1 MTHASA
7 SALDEPLLDQTVLDD
22 RSPER
27 TPVMLSIAGSDPS
40 GGAGIQADLKTAT
53 ALGVYSGAVI
63 TALTAQNTLGVQ
75 GIHPIPASFVADQ
88 LHSVLGDLDV
98 VAIKIGMLG
107 TAEVA
112 GTVADLLREH
122 AVPHVVLD
130 PVMVATS
137 GDRLV
142 PEDAVATIRD
152 RLLPLSTVVTPNVP
166 EAALLADSRVSELD
180 DLETAGRRLV
190 DAGAT
195 AALVKGGHLD
205 GDDSVDVLVT
215 ADEVHRLSAPR
226 LRTPHT
232 HGTGCT
238 LSAAV
243 ASFLVRGEPVD
254 RAVARAKD
262 YLVATLASGSRRHV
276 GAGRGPVDHLA
287 GR

>member
-1 MTHASA
+1 MTHAFPG
-7 SALDEPLLDQTVLDD
+7 ALDET
-22 RSPER
+22 SPGR

-53 ALGVYSGAVI
+53 ALGVYSGAVV

-75 GIHPIPASFVADQ
+75 AIHQVPAEFVAEQ
-88 LHSVLGDLDV
+88 LRSVLGDLDV
-98 VAIKIGMLG
+98 VAVKIGMLG

-112 GTVADLLREH
+112 RTVAQALREH
-122 AVPHVVLD
+122 GVPHVVLD

-142 PEDAVATIRD
+142 PEDAVATIREV
-152 RLLPLSTVVTPNVP
+152 LLPLSTVVTPNVP
-166 EAALLADSRVSELD
+166 EAALLAGLRVGTVD

-190 DAGAT
+190 ESGAD

-215 ADEVHRLSAPR
+215 ADDVRRLSAPR

-262 YLVATLASGSRRHV
+262 YLVAALASGSRRHV

>member
-1 MTHASA
+1 MSRASA
-7 SALDEPLLDQTVLDD
+7 GTLDETGAG
-22 RSPER
+22 R

-53 ALGVYSGAVI
+53 ALGVYAGAVI

-75 GIHPIPASFVADQ
+75 GIHPIPVEFVADQ
-88 LHSVLGDLDV
+88 LSSVLSDLDV
-98 VAIKIGMLG
+98 VAVKIGMLG

-112 GTVADLLREH
+112 GAVADVLREH

-142 PEDAVATIRD
+142 PEDAVATIRE

-166 EAALLADSRVSELD
+166 EAALLAGVAVGSVD
-180 DLETAGRRLV
+180 DLERAGRRLV
-190 DAGAT
+190 DAGAST
-195 AALVKGGHLD
+195 ALVKGGHLD
-205 GDDSVDVLVT
+205 GDESIDVLVT
-215 ADEVHRLSAPR
+215 ADAVHRLASPR

-254 RAVARAKD
+254 RAVTRAKD